1 MYSPAIVQRNVER
14 LEARTRAAGQPIT
27 ITRHPVADS
36 IGWTEELAALR
47 DGDKFLRPL
56 VRAEQEFIR
65 NEQILCHLDFRYWQ
79 ERYAWIDRD
88 TETGGGAG
96 PSPLW
101 HSQTMLLDRIAHT
114 EEIQADAIERGH
126 TADGIRVADHKA
138 RQLGHTA
145 ISRLIVMHRHTLHKD
160 FRAMAASVD
169 EDKILELYRRDKLI
183 HENLPWFLKPG
194 LDFDV
199 KAEHL
204 AFEGLNSSILYQ
216 QSRQQ
221 SGLGQGRQFNG
232 VSHLTEV
239 ASFPYPGMIEMD
251 FFPTLPRAATTVTIL
266 ESTAQGRGNWWHEF
280 TESVRQ
286 GFRVDWIYNFTPW
299 YAEPGKYRRTPPIG
313 WQPSELSLLH
323 AEKVYET
330 SQEFVGKQIL
340 LPRDQLYWYET
351 ERAAYQK
358 QGKLNVFLSNWC
370 ATPAESF
377 QHTNVSAFPP
387 EFLEEARLRAAPGT
401 PYGMRAEAV
410 H

>member
-1 MYSPAIVQRNVER
+1 MYSPVIVQRNVER
-14 LEARTRAAGQPIT
+14 LEARTREAGQPIT
-27 ITRHPVADS
+27 IKRYPVAES
-36 IGWTEELAALR
+36 IGWAEELAAIR

-65 NEQILCHLDFRYWQ
+65 NEQILSHLDFRYWQ

-88 TETGGGAG
+88 PETGGGAG
-96 PSPLW
+96 PTALW
-101 HSQTMLLDRIAHT
+101 HSQVFLLERIAKV
-114 EEIQADAIERGH
+114 EEVQAEAVAAGG

-145 ISRLIVMHRHTLHKD
+145 ISRLIAMHRHTLHKD
-160 FRAMAASVD
+160 YRAMAASVD
-169 EDKILELYRRDKLI
+169 DDKILELYRRDKLI
-183 HENLPWFLKPG
+183 WENLPWFLKPG
-194 LDFDV
+194 LEFDV

-204 AFEGLNSSILYQ
+204 AFEGLNTHILYQ

-232 VSHLTEV
+232 VSHITEV

-251 FFPTLPRAATTVTIL
+251 FFPTLPRAASTVCIL

-280 TESVRQ
+280 TEGVRH

-299 YAEPGKYRRTPPIG
+299 YAEPGKYRRTPPVG
-313 WQPSELSLLH
+313 WQPSELSILH

-330 SQEFVGKQIL
+330 SHEFVGKQVL
-340 LPRDQLYWYET
+340 LPREQLYWYET

-370 ATPAESF
+370 ATPEESF

-387 EFLEEARLRAAPGT
+387 EFLEEARLRAAIGS
-401 PYGMRAEAV
+401 PYEIRLVAG
-410 H
+410 